1 MENGPERTET
11 FAERLSDKAE
21 HLRKIA
27 GELAAGED
35 RDLILRRAR
44 QLEIVLQVRNA
55 LPIDRWVRPSHRA

>member
-21 HLRKIA
+21 HLRRMA
-27 GELAAGED
+27 GQLAAGED

-44 QLEIVLQVRNA
+44 QL
-55 LPIDRWVRPSHRA
+55 